1 MVQAS
6 PLVRHGDHRCPGGGQ
21 CGRRLSAADKRERC
35 DTSYDKHPD
44 IHLDLPRVSHA
55 LSEIHACLSEMR
67 EGDVT

>member
-1 MVQAS
+1 M
-6 PLVRHGDHRCPGGGQ
+6 
-21 CGRRLSAADKRERC
+21 SAEDKRERC

-55 LSEIHACLSEMR
+55 LQQVCARLSEMR